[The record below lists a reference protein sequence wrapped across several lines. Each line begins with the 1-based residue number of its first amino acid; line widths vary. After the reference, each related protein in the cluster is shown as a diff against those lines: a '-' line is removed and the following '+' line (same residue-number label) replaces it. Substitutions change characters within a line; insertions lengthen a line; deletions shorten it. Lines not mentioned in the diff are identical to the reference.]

1 MARIVSRS
9 WTGRRSASVERT
21 STSMNSSG
29 DRPGSRRY
37 VPFGTA
43 SILGRKRR
51 LHHRRHRQG
60 VLVTPLPQGP
70 DDLLAPLGGVVLVQ
84 LELALD
90 LLDLDAE
97 ADDLRQQALH
107 EGTGRVERP
116 GPGPGPLV
124 DPHGPLHNLQQ
135 R

>member
-43 SILGRKRR
+43 STLPRQHRLDHGGDGLG
-51 LHHRRHRQG
+51 
-60 VLVTPLPQGP
+60 VIAAPLLQGP

-97 ADDLRQQALH
+97 ADDLRQ
-107 EGTGRVERP
+107 
-116 GPGPGPLV
+116 
-124 DPHGPLHNLQQ
+124 
-135 R
+135 